1 MIIILESLKYI
12 IIIYNKVNN
21 VKIINV
27 IHNYGKIQY

>member
-1 MIIILESLKYI
+1 MIIILESLKY

-27 IHNYGKIQY
+27 IHNYGKILY

>member
-12 IIIYNKVNN
+12 IILYIKVNN